1 MRPSKIYCS
10 TRKEW
15 VAFLPEEIVRQKLI
29 HHLIENLQFP
39 KNLLVLEKALCQMPH
54 LMLSP
59 IKIPDR
65 RADIVCFAK
74 DIHPDHNLYPL
85 LIIECKA
92 VKLTPKVINQVVGY
106 NHYVK
111 AKFIA
116 IANETEIQFGFFNQE
131 QKQYNFLSYI
141 PPYQELLSSL

>member
-1 MRPSKIYCS
+1 MSEKIYCS

-15 VAFLPEEIVRQKLI
+15 VAPLPEEFVRQKLI
-29 HHLIENLQFP
+29 HHLIENLHFP

-54 LMLSP
+54 LVLSP
-59 IKIPDR
+59 LKIPNR

-74 DIHPDHNLYPL
+74 DIHPDGNLYPL

-92 VKLTPKVINQVVGY
+92 VKLTLRAVNQVIGY
-106 NHYVK
+106 NHFVK

-116 IANETEIQFGFFNQE
+116 IANENEIQFGFFNRLE
-131 QKQYNFLSYI
+131 NQYNFLSYI
-141 PPYQELLSSL
+141 PSYQELLSSL